1 MQTAVSKDEQL
12 TLYHVSINCFMWT
25 FVCKQSH
32 LFTQMSA
39 WLKPL
44 LIQVA
49 YWKCT
54 TNNVHPACCRYQDSE
69 EEWVAGSENQAS
81 SPPDSEEETNHR
93 SSSPP
98 ASSSTVVKAVA
109 TSTTDECSTNS
120 VTVSE
125 SIKGKK
131 WDKQHACKFC
141 HKMVIKMSDHLERV
155 HKNEVEV
162 ARVLAMKKGSRE
174 RRTAWGELL
183 RQGDFLH
190 NYEVLRANT
199 GVFIPKYI
207 SQKERRPKDFVPC
220 SVCKGMYKRNLLG
233 LHIQRCGKVHG
244 TPVPKKRKAAIIEGE
259 LLCPAASGTSK
270 SFFQKVL
277 GKMKDDGV
285 KRIVLNDTLILQYG
299 ERLFMKKDIHE
310 HTPNHI
316 SSRLRLLGRVMSA
329 LRSKTQTD
337 KKRIATLTEALHPAN
352 FNALLQAVKEVCE
365 YDDDAH
371 MYRKGSI
378 ALKIGYSLKRCNAV
392 LKSEAAKEGNSA
404 LKEQA
409 AAFEAAFDGDWQD
422 FVSTCAVQSVDTA
435 KSNKPKL
442 LPSCADVEK
451 L

>member
-49 YWKCT
+49 YWKY

-81 SPPDSEEETNHR
+81 SPTDSEEETNYR

-98 ASSSTVVKAVA
+98 ASSSTVVTAVA

-131 WDKQHACKFC
+131 WDKQHACKCC

-174 RRTAWGELL
+174 RRTAWGELSCYD
-183 RQGDFLH
+183 RGISYITMKSSGQIQEFL
-190 NYEVLRANT
+190 YQSIEV
-199 GVFIPKYI
+199 
-207 SQKERRPKDFVPC
+207 
-220 SVCKGMYKRNLLG
+220 
-233 LHIQRCGKVHG
+233 
-244 TPVPKKRKAAIIEGE
+244 KKRDAQKILFLARSARECTKKPTG
-259 LLCPAASGTSK
+259 PA
-270 SFFQKVL
+270 
-277 GKMKDDGV
+277 
-285 KRIVLNDTLILQYG
+285 
-299 ERLFMKKDIHE
+299 
-310 HTPNHI
+310 
-316 SSRLRLLGRVMSA
+316 
-329 LRSKTQTD
+329 
-337 KKRIATLTEALHPAN
+337 HP
-352 FNALLQAVKEVCE
+352 E
-365 YDDDAH
+365 
-371 MYRKGSI
+371 M
-378 ALKIGYSLKRCNAV
+378 
-392 LKSEAAKEGNSA
+392 
-404 LKEQA
+404 
-409 AAFEAAFDGDWQD
+409 W
-422 FVSTCAVQSVDTA
+422 
-435 KSNKPKL
+435 
-442 LPSCADVEK
+442 
-451 L
+451 